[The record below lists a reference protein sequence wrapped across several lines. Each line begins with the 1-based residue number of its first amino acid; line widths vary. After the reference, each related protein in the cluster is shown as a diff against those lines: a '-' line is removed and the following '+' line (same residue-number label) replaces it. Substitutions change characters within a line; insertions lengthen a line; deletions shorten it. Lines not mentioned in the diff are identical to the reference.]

1 MAKTTG
7 GEYCR
12 ATPVDPQPPS
22 TQLNETMGQITQGWY
37 VCAGCMLDFFSL
49 TVSIVQVKPLTTQHK
64 QSMDNGFLFEIT
76 FLMLRSSRKGIWYIL
91 VISWLDLGWST
102 RFTSCN
108 EPLYIVSVAAIS
120 QGSRSFLLPSRG
132 PAIAGE
138 KTAPEWLASPEIWS
152 WCWDRLAK
160 VMTLTSQRQKQ
171 RLWRYFKI
179 PFRVFRKWGNSLF

>member
-1 MAKTTG
+1 
-7 GEYCR
+7 
-12 ATPVDPQPPS
+12 
-22 TQLNETMGQITQGWY
+22 MGFY
-37 VCAGCMLDFFSL
+37 
-49 TVSIVQVKPLTTQHK
+49 
-64 QSMDNGFLFEIT
+64 
-76 FLMLRSSRKGIWYIL
+76 LRSRFWCWDLLGKGIWYIL

-171 RLWRYFKI
+171 RCEDTSRFLFVCSENEAIPCFKYHPNYSAACKLNSCLYMVI
-179 PFRVFRKWGNSLF
+179 IDIMDVLIAMNWFTGFGYVCLFLGGQARVPFLTALCFCKV